1 MDSIVLN
8 FQDFISFDGTR
19 MTTDSL
25 KVAAVHRKRHDD
37 ILRLIRKRIAE
48 SGEWGLRNFTEGV
61 HFDPRNHQFHPM
73 FTMTREGYQF
83 LVGKMTGKK
92 AVQHQIAFIEAFA
105 AMEAFLKNQ
114 REGLSYRCAKH
125 ELECKDSARR
135 GSFHGRGLNLRKQ
148 EIADLAVE
156 EAVLRDLSQLK
167 LPMQ

>member
-1 MDSIVLN
+1 MDSFVLN

-25 KVAAVHRKRHDD
+25 KVAAVHRKWHDD
-37 ILRLIRKRIAE
+37 LLRLIRKRIAE
-48 SGEWGLRNFTEGV
+48 SGEWGLRNFAESSYVNAQGKV
-61 HFDPRNHQFHPM
+61 QPM
-73 FTMTREGYQF
+73 FIMTREGYQF

-92 AVQHQIAFIEAFA
+92 AVQHQIAFVEAFS